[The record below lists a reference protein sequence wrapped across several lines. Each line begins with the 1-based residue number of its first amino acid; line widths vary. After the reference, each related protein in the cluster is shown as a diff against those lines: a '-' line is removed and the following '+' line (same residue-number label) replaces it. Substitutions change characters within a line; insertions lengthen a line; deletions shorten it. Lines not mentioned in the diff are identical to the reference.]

1 MKSLALAVMI
11 LSTTLT
17 SVCAA
22 EKLSG
27 EKLNW
32 VMTSVHDETVECW
45 AYFGLIET
53 FARISDG
60 MDVADLYKPI
70 ADAMSKRTK
79 IIGKIINIT
88 DAATITKFMF

>member
-45 AYFGLIET
+45 ASGL
-53 FARISDG
+53 F
-60 MDVADLYKPI
+60 
-70 ADAMSKRTK
+70 
-79 IIGKIINIT
+79 
-88 DAATITKFMF
+88 

>member
-1 MKSLALAVMI
+1 MKSLALAIMI

-32 VMTSVHDETVECW
+32 VMTSVHDETVEV
-45 AYFGLIET
+45 
-53 FARISDG
+53 RDVISYRYRPSCG
-60 MDVADLYKPI
+60 G
-70 ADAMSKRTK
+70 SQNKR
-79 IIGKIINIT
+79 GERR
-88 DAATITKFMF
+88 